1 MLAKGLFLRPEP
13 MLPAQDC
20 GRSMFVKLQAFLSR
34 EAGWVVAIVL
44 VPD

>member
-20 GRSMFVKLQAFLSR
+20 GRSMFVKVQALLSR
-34 EAGWVVAIVL
+34 VAGWVVAKVL